1 MKIDKLNNRHI
12 LADEGKVLRRISD
25 GQLFGNEI
33 YLGYTYYLS
42 GEELPEPLL
51 ELPEHYEE
59 IDDPTDEETI
69 LIDEDTPLED
79 TDIEEA
85 ITIEDEPESDVE
97 QKKRITVA
105 DYHRLEQNGR
115 TNQHRY
121 LGIHLLSKSN
131 REKDLECC
139 RGRSR

>member
-1 MKIDKLNNRHI
+1 MKIDELNNNHI
-12 LADEGKVLRRISD
+12 TAEEGKVLRRISD
-25 GQLFGNEI
+25 SQLFGNEI

-42 GEELPEPLL
+42 GEKLEEPFL

-59 IDDPTDEETI
+59 IDDPADEETI

-85 ITIEDEPESDVE
+85 EIIENQPTDME

-105 DYHRLEQNGR
+105 DYHKLEKQVAFLMQMMGG
-115 TNQHRY
+115 TEWQ
-121 LGIHLLSKSN
+121 
-131 REKDLECC
+131 D
-139 RGRSR
+139 

>member
-1 MKIDKLNNRHI
+1 MRTDKLNNRHI
-12 LADEGKVLRRISD
+12 LADEGKIFRRISD
-25 GQLFGNEI
+25 GQSFGNEI

-42 GEELPEPLL
+42 GEELAEPLL

-79 TDIEEA
+79 TGSEEA
-85 ITIEDEPESDVE
+85 EIIEDEPKPDVE

-105 DYHRLEQNGR
+105 DYNRLEKQVAMLIQTMGG
-115 TNQHRY
+115 TEWQ
-121 LGIHLLSKSN
+121 
-131 REKDLECC
+131 D
-139 RGRSR
+139 

>member
-1 MKIDKLNNRHI
+1 MKIDELNNRHI
-12 LADEGKVLRRISD
+12 TAEEGKVFRRISD

-33 YLGYTYYLS
+33 YLGYAYYLS
-42 GEELPEPLL
+42 GEKLEEPLL

-59 IDDPTDEETI
+59 IDDPAEETI

-85 ITIEDEPESDVE
+85 ITIEDEQTDIE

-105 DYHRLEQNGR
+105 DYHKLEKQVAMLIRIMG
-115 TNQHRY
+115 
-121 LGIHLLSKSN
+121 GI
-131 REKDLECC
+131 E
-139 RGRSR
+139 

>member
-51 ELPEHYEE
+51 ELPEHY
-59 IDDPTDEETI
+59 
-69 LIDEDTPLED
+69 
-79 TDIEEA
+79 
-85 ITIEDEPESDVE
+85 
-97 QKKRITVA
+97 
-105 DYHRLEQNGR
+105 
-115 TNQHRY
+115 
-121 LGIHLLSKSN
+121 
-131 REKDLECC
+131 
-139 RGRSR
+139 

>member
-1 MKIDKLNNRHI
+1 MKIDELNNNHI
-12 LADEGKVLRRISD
+12 TAEEGKVLRRISD
-25 GQLFGNEI
+25 SQLFGNEI

-42 GEELPEPLL
+42 GEKLEEPLL

-59 IDDPTDEETI
+59 IDDPADEETI

-85 ITIEDEPESDVE
+85 ETIEDEPTDVE

-105 DYHRLEQNGR
+105 DYHKLEKQVAFLMQMMGG
-115 TNQHRY
+115 TEWQ
-121 LGIHLLSKSN
+121 
-131 REKDLECC
+131 D
-139 RGRSR
+139 

>member
-25 GQLFGNEI
+25 GRLFGNEI

-42 GEELPEPLL
+42 GEKLEEPLL

-59 IDDPTDEETI
+59 IDDPAEEETV
-69 LIDEDTPLED
+69 LIDEDTPIE
-79 TDIEEA
+79 DIEEA
-85 ITIEDEPESDVE
+85 EIIEDEPESDVE

-105 DYHRLEQNGR
+105 DYHRLEKQVA
-115 TNQHRY
+115 
-121 LGIHLLSKSN
+121 LLTQMIGGT
-131 REKDLECC
+131 EWQD
-139 RGRSR
+139 

>member
-1 MKIDKLNNRHI
+1 MKIDELNNNHI
-12 LADEGKVLRRISD
+12 TAEEGKVLRRISD

-42 GEELPEPLL
+42 GEKLEEPLL

-59 IDDPTDEETI
+59 IDDPAEETI

-79 TDIEEA
+79 TDIEAE
-85 ITIEDEPESDVE
+85 TIEDEPQPDVE

-105 DYHRLEQNGR
+105 DYHKLEKQVA
-115 TNQHRY
+115 
-121 LGIHLLSKSN
+121 LLM
-131 REKDLECC
+131 RMIGGTEWQD
-139 RGRSR
+139 

>member
-69 LIDEDTPLED
+69 LID
-79 TDIEEA
+79 
-85 ITIEDEPESDVE
+85 
-97 QKKRITVA
+97 
-105 DYHRLEQNGR
+105 
-115 TNQHRY
+115 
-121 LGIHLLSKSN
+121 
-131 REKDLECC
+131 
-139 RGRSR
+139 